1 LIGLLAAAV
10 LSTVAM
16 AATFDAYFA
25 DASGNKLGLVQEG
38 DKVYVAVKLPCEGTC
53 GISEFPAD
61 ITIFDFKTGAY
72 IWVEDDP
79 NTQAY
84 EGAWFR
90 ESSIGSGLYFWVTGP
105 GSTSKVVIEVGS
117 RANYNV
123 VPYGQTHVL
132 GSVAPAPQV
141 PITLAGRQAGQ
152 WEEGA
157 WEYVDEDVLGNNA
170 GIANTG
176 YAAHPQNRLT
186 ARTDFEGL
194 DSGPGQVLP
203 VNVAGRLENM
213 DTLIL
218 IVSDNL
224 DERNIDQDQIKII
237 DAPNVLTVT
246 PTSIWYECAGM
257 CENVVVRIEDA
268 DENLNPN
275 EVEYVPFFVIVNPG
289 SWNPAN
295 SQINNFCS
303 LLAYGGYDP
312 AAGADLQQPIRW
324 YNIYDE
330 PVVVNGVPS
339 RYIQYPADWLAPGN
353 VVGRVLFFAAE
364 TGPDTGVFEYNF
376 GNVQDFQQAL
386 GFRRFDDGTTVA
398 FYYIDPNDF
407 DDMSV
412 VTADV
417 CDMPHSETYIVDV
430 NGTPVDEVRLG
441 GGLYVRVYDA
451 DANIDACCQDHVV
464 VHVCDPHNEDD
475 SEYWVLDEVSNDSG
489 VFATQAG
496 MALLPVWDAVGGYQ
510 LVFDDWKLEAFNE
523 DTIYVRYNS
532 VDYQLT
538 DLNNLGDGNANDGAF
553 PPAINDLSP
562 RTLRNR
568 WDVSFD
574 SVKVYDTQV
583 FDGTTHHMRLLD
595 GSYQPVDEIP
605 IGGSLYLE
613 VVDPDQNESP
623 LIAER
628 IVSRWNIDASAVDD
642 QGRNHNP
649 RYDGAFGLP
658 DPATLTPDAGED
670 SAPIWWLS
678 RQREGQ
684 AQPPPEQPPE
694 PPGGGEEP
702 PHPPEGDSDIMTPA
716 GAVQDTP
723 ATPYVDPYLGGPQ
736 WNVPG
741 RNSDDISISMVL
753 ETVKVFIWDAQTGNW
768 EAVDL
773 KEYGGPNSGV
783 FRSTTCVL
791 VSSSVDHGV
800 SGLGNLGASAGDTI
814 MAFYQDPSNHSD
826 VSIVS
831 IKVSS
836 GGAENVVPPVAPS
849 VAFDAASYIPGDT
862 VTITV
867 TDPAY
872 AAAGSIQGDDILV
885 LKDASGAVLQSWD
898 ELASSGA
905 GVFSVTY
912 ELPADVAI
920 GTLTAIYT
928 DPMFASRVAQATA
941 QVLAAELSEV
951 TGISV
956 TPNPFDY
963 STTFSIVAEPAGAV
977 ADSISISIYDLTGRM
992 VAELAGED
1000 TDSVTWDGGSLRN
1013 GAYVYVAVVEGAGK
1027 TWTFRGF
1034 VYIKR

>member
-1 LIGLLAAAV
+1 LLIGLLAAVA
-10 LSTVAM
+10 LSTTAL
-16 AATFDAYFA
+16 ATTFDAYFA

-38 DKVYVAVKLPCEGTC
+38 DKVYVVVKLLCEGGC

-61 ITIFDFKTGAY
+61 IVIFDYKTGAY

-90 ESSIGSGLYFWVTGP
+90 ETAIGTGVYFWVTGP

-117 RANYNV
+117 RADFNV

-141 PITLAGRQAGQ
+141 PVTLAGRQAGQ

-170 GIANTG
+170 GVANTG

-186 ARTDFEGL
+186 ARVDFEGL
-194 DSGPGQVLP
+194 AAGFQVQPGDIQ
-203 VNVAGRLENM
+203 GRLENM

-237 DAPNVLTVT
+237 DTRNVLTVT
-246 PTSIWYECAGM
+246 PTSMWYECAGM

-268 DENLNPN
+268 DENLNSN

-303 LLAYGGYDP
+303 LMAYGGYDP
-312 AAGADLQQPIRW
+312 IAGADLGEPIRW

-330 PVVVNGVPS
+330 PTAALGTTSRFIEYPS
-339 RYIQYPADWLAPGN
+339 EWLAPGN
-353 VVGRVLFFAAE
+353 TVGRVLFFAAE

-376 GNVQDFQQAL
+376 GNVEDFQQIL
-386 GFRRFDDGTTVA
+386 GFTRFDDGTTIA

-407 DDMSV
+407 DDMSL
-412 VTADV
+412 VTAEV
-417 CDMPHSETYIVDV
+417 CDMPHSETYIVDA
-430 NGTPVDEVRLG
+430 NGMPVDEVKIG
-441 GGLYVRVYDA
+441 DALYLRVYDA
-451 DANIDACCQDHVV
+451 DANINACCQDAVV

-475 SEYWVLDEVSNDSG
+475 SEFLVLDEVSNDSG

-510 LVFDDWKLEAFNE
+510 LVFDNWTLEAFNE
-523 DTIYVRYNS
+523 DTIFVRYNS
-532 VDYQLT
+532 VDYQLA
-538 DLNNLGDGNANDGAF
+538 DLNALGDGNANDGLF
-553 PPAINDLSP
+553 PPRINDASP

-583 FDGTTHHMRLLD
+583 FDGTTHHMRFLD

-605 IGGSLYLE
+605 VGGSLYLE

-628 IVSRWNIDASAVDD
+628 IVSRWNIDGSALDD
-642 QGRNHNP
+642 VGRAHNP
-649 RYDGAFGLP
+649 RYDGLNGLP
-658 DPATLTPDAGED
+658 DPATLTQDAGED

-678 RQREGQ
+678 IRGE
-684 AQPPPEQPPE
+684 APPPPPEQPPA

-702 PHPPEGDSDIMTPA
+702 PPPPPEGDSDIMTPA
-716 GAVQDTP
+716 GEVQDV
-723 ATPYVDPYLGGPQ
+723 AGTPYVDPYLGGPQ
-736 WNVPG
+736 WTVPG
-741 RNSDDISISMVL
+741 RGIDDISISVIY
-753 ETVKVFIWDAQTGNW
+753 ETVKVFIWNAQNGNW
-768 EAVDL
+768 EAIDL
-773 KEYGGPNSGV
+773 KEFGGPDTGV

-791 VSSSVDHGV
+791 VSTSVDTGV
-800 SGLGNLGASAGDTI
+800 PGLGNLGSSAGDTI

-826 VSIVS
+826 ISIIS

-836 GGAENVVPPVAPS
+836 GGAAGVVPPVTPQ
-849 VAFDAASYIPGDT
+849 VAFDAATYAPGDL

-872 AAAGSIQGDDILV
+872 VNAATISGTDILV
-885 LKDASGAVLQSWD
+885 LKDATGAILESWD
-898 ELASSGA
+898 ELSGA
-905 GVFSVTY
+905 GGEFSVTY
-912 ELPADVAI
+912 ELPETVAL

-928 DPMFASRVAQATA
+928 DPMFPNRIAQATA
-941 QVLAAELSEV
+941 QVVAAELSDV

-956 TPNPFDY
+956 APNPFDY
-963 STTFSIVAEPAGAV
+963 STTFSIVAEPVGAV
-977 ADSISISIYDLTGRM
+977 ADSISIAIYDLTGRV
-992 VAELAGED
+992 VAELSGTG
-1000 TDSVTWDGGSLRN
+1000 TDSVTWDGDALRN